1 MDFVD
6 FNQMT
11 AIAGK
16 AGGAIYVFYH
26 LLANRFNVK
35 VYANVFLL
43 SL

>member
-26 LLANRFNVK
+26 LLAQAKRRFNVC
-35 VYANVFLL
+35 
-43 SL
+43 